1 MECSLDGHAA
11 GGRSRH
17 VKVPPA
23 PDRPAQVLGL
33 GSLQGGVAGV
43 GFSALNKGAYVV
55 AVDSSK
61 DKVLHTAACCVQV

>member
-1 MECSLDGHAA
+1 MERAVHGHAA
-11 GGRSRH
+11 GGGLCH
-17 VKVPPA
+17 VKVA
-23 PDRPAQVLGL
+23 PDTPAQVLGL

-61 DKVLHTAACCVQV
+61 DKVPL

>member
-1 MECSLDGHAA
+1 M
-11 GGRSRH
+11 
-17 VKVPPA
+17 KVPPA
-23 PDRPAQVLGL
+23 PDTPAQVLGL

-61 DKVLHTAACCVQV
+61 DKVPL

>member
-1 MECSLDGHAA
+1 MKEA
-11 GGRSRH
+11 
-17 VKVPPA
+17 PA
-23 PDRPAQVLGL
+23 PDTPAQVLGL

-61 DKVLHTAACCVQV
+61 DKVPL